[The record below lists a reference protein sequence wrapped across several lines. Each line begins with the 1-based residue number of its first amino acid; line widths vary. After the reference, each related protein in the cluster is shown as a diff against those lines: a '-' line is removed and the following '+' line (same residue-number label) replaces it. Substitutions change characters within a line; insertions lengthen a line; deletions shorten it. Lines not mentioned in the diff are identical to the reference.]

1 MEAKNIAS
9 ELENL
14 EMEEEENE
22 ETGLDFYF
30 LDLLS
35 IINLLNQSNIETVFP
50 NVSKLIPLA
59 LTFGLTSD
67 TSERS
72 LSLMRI
78 LKTALRS
85 ILGQDRFNS
94 LAVIKM
100 KWDIEVDIQNVINV
114 FAANKN
120 RKFELLFD

>member
-50 NVSKLIPLA
+50 NVSKLIHLA
-59 LTFGLTSD
+59 LL
-67 TSERS
+67 
-72 LSLMRI
+72 
-78 LKTALRS
+78 
-85 ILGQDRFNS
+85 LG
-94 LAVIKM
+94 
-100 KWDIEVDIQNVINV
+100 
-114 FAANKN
+114 
-120 RKFELLFD
+120 

>member
-1 MEAKNIAS
+1 MPC
-9 ELENL
+9 LD
-14 EMEEEENE
+14 
-22 ETGLDFYF
+22 GLR
-30 LDLLS
+30 LS
-35 IINLLNQSNIETVFP
+35 IINLLKKSNIGTVFP
-50 NVSKLIPLA
+50 NVSKLNHLA

-72 LSLMRI
+72 FSLMRI

-85 ILGQDRFNS
+85 SLGQDRFNS

-100 KWDIEVDIQNVINV
+100 NWDIEVDIQNVINV